1 MKVGQQFKI
10 YFQEN
15 ITTGYQWVLLEEEL
29 AYHGLKNKV
38 SVVNLEHIKPEVTDD
53 TKGPVMLGSPGTRI
67 ITIEALEST
76 VVEGED
82 DYNDEKEMN
91 TLHFI
96 LCRPWEL

>member
-1 MKVGQQFKI
+1 
-10 YFQEN
+10 
-15 ITTGYQWVLLEEEL
+15 
-29 AYHGLKNKV
+29 
-38 SVVNLEHIKPEVTDD
+38 
-53 TKGPVMLGSPGTRI
+53 MLGSPGTRI
-67 ITIEALEST
+67 IIIEALEST